1 MDETIEVRLTVL
13 EESAAFQQRTV
24 EQLDEEVRRA
34 WRQVEL
40 LRRRL
45 SVLERRLDTLPDD
58 RAAAD
63 DGPAE

>member
-1 MDETIEVRLTVL
+1 MDGTIEARLTAL
-13 EESAAFQQRTV
+13 EESASFQQRTV

-63 DGPAE
+63 DEPAE

>member
-1 MDETIEVRLTVL
+1 MDETIEARLTAL

-34 WRQVEL
+34 WSQVEL

-45 SVLERRLDTLPDD
+45 SVLERRLDTLPND

-63 DGPAE
+63 DDPAE